1 MLTEVSRPCGPTVEP
16 YRRIY
21 ETGGIHSDMPEP
33 SAARLEGTPP
43 KLYLVIDG
51 TPWRVHDADYR
62 DGGEVH
68 LEEPAQ
74 PSALAMASS
83 RRVLAFTTIVCWTL
97 IGSPLRN

>member
-1 MLTEVSRPCGPTVEP
+1 MRCGSTAPCRAQGPARPQSWGE
-16 YRRIY
+16 
-21 ETGGIHSDMPEP
+21 
-33 SAARLEGTPP
+33 RLLISSTN
-43 KLYLVIDG
+43 
-51 TPWRVHDADYR
+51 
-62 DGGEVH
+62 GGEVH